1 MARSLL
7 LFMALLLLLLLKR
20 LEDFMALLRGGDEAR
35 GAKGGFGVVVVDVVA
50 DVVVGMAAREEGMRS
65 DLESMAALLAL
76 LLLSLSRVL
85 LLVTFVAS
93 VRSLLSASIPP
104 PCECKLRVLL
114 GAAAA
119 FKEEAGAPLL
129 PVPVLPVLLVFFLL
143 RSLQL
148 VLLVMVALRSPAL
161 AAAPEVLLLAV
172 AVAAEAEASLLLRLK
187 PNTILTENN

>member
-1 MARSLL
+1 MA
-7 LFMALLLLLLLKR
+7 LLLLKR

-35 GAKGGFGVVVVDVVA
+35 GAKGGFGVVALADVVA
-50 DVVVGMAAREEGMRS
+50 VEGMVVREEGMRS

-148 VLLVMVALRSPAL
+148 VLLVMVAFDSPG
-161 AAAPEVLLLAV
+161 PEVLVAV

-187 PNTILTENN
+187 PNTILTVRN

>member
-35 GAKGGFGVVVVDVVA
+35 GAKGGFGVVALADVVA
-50 DVVVGMAAREEGMRS
+50 VEGMVVREEGMRS

-119 FKEEAGAPLL
+119 FKEEAGAPQL
-129 PVPVLPVLLVFFLL
+129 PLPLVPVLLVFFLL